1 MEKLVDRYGREI
13 RSLRFSVTRRCNLRC
28 FYCHNEGEPS
38 DSKNEMSAEIIS
50 AIVSVALKHFGVRKV
65 KFSGGEPLMRS
76 DIVDII
82 TSLPEGLSDV
92 SMTTNGVLLRRYA
105 KELAAAGLRRVNVS
119 LDTLNEEKYNF
130 ITRTKGN
137 FQKVLDGIFAAVDAG
152 LRPVKLNMVLLRGI
166 NDDEVPEMIEFVRE
180 CGGSESGAVKL
191 QLIELLNFN
200 GSLGE
205 YVVDLSKVEKWLR
218 SVASVVV
225 TRKLH
230 RRRIYV
236 VDGVGVEVVRP
247 MDNTEFCKNCTRLR
261 VTADGRLKPCL
272 LRNDNL
278 VPVNSTNEEEIIN
291 KLKLA
296 VSLRAPFYATQ
307 SK

>member
-1 MEKLVDRYGREI
+1 MERLIDRYGREI

-28 FYCHNEGEPS
+28 FYCHNEGEPP
-38 DSKNEMSAEIIS
+38 DSGNEVSAEIIS

-82 TSLPEGLSDV
+82 ASLPEGLSDV

-105 KELAAAGLRRVNVS
+105 EELAAAGLRRVNVS
-119 LDTLNEEKYNF
+119 LDTLNEEKYDF

-152 LRPVKLNMVLLRGI
+152 LRPVKVNMVLLRGI

-180 CGGSESGAVKL
+180 CGGGGGEGGAVKL
-191 QLIELLNFN
+191 QLIELLDFD

-205 YVVDLSKVEKWLR
+205 YVVDLSGVERWLR
-218 SVASVVV
+218 AAASVVV

-247 MDNTEFCKNCTRLR
+247 IDNTEFCRNCTRLR
-261 VTADGRLKPCL
+261 ITADGRLKPCL

-278 VPVNSTNEEEIIN
+278 VPVNSTDEDEIVE

-296 VSLRAPFYATQ
+296 ASL
-307 SK
+307 